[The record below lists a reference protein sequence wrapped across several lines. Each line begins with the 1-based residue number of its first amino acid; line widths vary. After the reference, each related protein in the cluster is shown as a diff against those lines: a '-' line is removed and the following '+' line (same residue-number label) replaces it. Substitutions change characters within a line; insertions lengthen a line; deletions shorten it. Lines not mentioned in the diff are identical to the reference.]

1 MVRIRLR
8 SRSVR
13 GPKIPLCPRVAR
25 RVFSVRLAS
34 PAGVL
39 DQSFANLQPTPSWP
53 HLQCWATFLEARL
66 ENLCFTTCAVHDSNK
81 LAITSLWKLL
91 EHVNVF
97 IVIRSGKTW
106 VAALPLPAR
115 SNCADSTLTFSQVGS
130 GLRIVEGVICR
141 QGKKPIRGR
150 TIQKSVCHCT
160 MIWPIIFGWTEQ

>member
-53 HLQCWATFLEARL
+53 RLQCCATFLEGRP
-66 ENLCFTTCAVHDSNK
+66 ESLCVTTYAVRDSNK
-81 LAITSLWKLL
+81 LAITSLCQVL
-91 EHVNVF
+91 EHANVF
-97 IVIRSGKTW
+97 ILIRTDKTW
-106 VAALPLPAR
+106 VAALPLPVR
-115 SNCADSTLTFSQVGS
+115 SNCAESTLTSSQVAS
-130 GLRIVEGVICR
+130 DHHIVEGVICR
-141 QGKKPIRGR
+141 QRKKPTRGR